1 MNFQEKGQNSKGLAK
16 DIVSTLSLKVLSQ
29 RGTLSNQN
37 VLKQDL
43 LSGMTGRSR
52 SILQITQRNFFL

>member
-1 MNFQEKGQNSKGLAK
+1 MNIQGKGQNSKGLAK

-29 RGTLSNQN
+29 RETLSNLN

-43 LSGMTGRSR
+43 LSGMIGRSR